1 MNCGNTSRFGSYEV
15 TVEISRDS
23 TVMNYLSMVAYRC
36 QPKKIKIKNEN
47 KKIEK
52 MKTMLFRKNPHETIM
67 AYKCQI

>member
-1 MNCGNTSRFGSYEV
+1 
-15 TVEISRDS
+15 
-23 TVMNYLSMVAYRC
+23 MVAYRC

-67 AYKCQI
+67 AYECQIW